1 MGITIHWNGSV
12 KDKETVG
19 KILSYAKFFADSLGW
34 EAKYVKYPS
43 VAYKWVMKDQNGN
56 VKYSSISNDER
67 KEGNHLPVG
76 ISDAELGETEGII
89 INPSKPFN
97 TESIAIEFYPYKGEY
112 RVRSFCKTQVFS
124 DKELPNLIAHQL
136 VISLLE
142 TIKSTWMPN
151 LKISDEGDFYKSKE
165 DRSKKSLEE
174 SIKYWKENNYPQASI
189 DKWVK
194 EAEEWQPYNYNTLA
208 KAHGANLRII
218 NSMGSQLQKAGYD
231 KENIV
236 TPAGSSFLEKLD
248 EKDEKS
254 EKEPKKRKR
263 LKA

>member
-34 EAKYVKYPS
+34 KSEYVKYPS
-43 VAYKWVMKDQNGN
+43 VAYKDIIKDVAGN
-56 VKYSSISNDER
+56 VKYSWITNNEI

-76 ISDAELGETEGII
+76 MSDAKVGETEGII
-89 INPSKPFN
+89 INPAKPFN

-112 RVRSFCKTQVFS
+112 RVGSFCKTQVFS

-165 DRSKKSLEE
+165 DQSKKSLEKGV
-174 SIKYWKENNYPQASI
+174 KYWKENGYPQADI

-208 KAHGANLRII
+208 KSHGANLRLI
-218 NSMGSQLQKAGYD
+218 NSIGSQLQKAGYD

-254 EKEPKKRKR
+254 EKESKKRKR